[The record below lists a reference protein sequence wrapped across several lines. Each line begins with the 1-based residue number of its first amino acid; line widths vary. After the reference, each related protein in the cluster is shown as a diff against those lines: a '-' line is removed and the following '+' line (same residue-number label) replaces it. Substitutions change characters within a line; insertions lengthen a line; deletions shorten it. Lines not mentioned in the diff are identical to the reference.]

1 MSNILLSPQEIR
13 ELKQMCNDPSMELG
27 MTLRPK
33 HLECFEHKIA
43 THNMK
48 VIILFERHKD
58 AEKWNKMQE
67 KQIRNSGHMATITL
81 SALVGLL
88 SGDYTMTVATG
99 ATAAI
104 LKDEVQAH
112 IWYPKMFKGW
122 VLIRNFTF
130 RYEQSPGQEF
140 YMSWTDLIQDEN
152 GKERERRNHGQSHFN
167 VGEIYGIPEKLVR
180 DLFKRFPLKTVKFK

>member
-13 ELKQMCNDPSMELG
+13 ELKRMCNDPFMELG

-33 HLECFEHKIA
+33 HLECFKHKIA

-99 ATAAI
+99 ATASI

-130 RYEQSPGQEF
+130 RYEQFPGREF
-140 YMSWTDLIQDEN
+140 YMSWTDMIQDEN
-152 GKERERRNHGQSHFN
+152 GKERERRNHGQSHFK

-180 DLFKRFPLKTVKFK
+180 DLFRRFPFKTVKFK